1 MKLSN
6 NHRIPKKINW
16 TWTIVLI
23 LVCLLALVNFI
34 LGYRFYAVLM
44 LLFCLSLLIV
54 RRPNLML
61 IALPVLLVL
70 LFNSQSLNAWVS
82 LREANSTL
90 SSEPKQ
96 EITDLFT
103 PSSGMEVL
111 PKEALQV
118 QSLIDAYELTSY
130 RLSEEMT
137 QDQEV
142 MQRVIEST
150 WPVTVS
156 QDSPYL
162 FGFVGDMANHPDCEL
177 LEQHQ
182 DIELGY
188 CY

>member
-6 NHRIPKKINW
+6 HHRIPKKIDW
-16 TWTIVLI
+16 MWIIVLFLI
-23 LVCLLALVNFI
+23 CLLALVNFT
-34 LGYRFYAVLM
+34 LGYRFCAALM
-44 LLFCLSLLIV
+44 LLFGLALLVI

-61 IALPVLLVL
+61 IALPVLFVL
-70 LFNSQSLNAWVS
+70 LLNSQSLNAWVS
-82 LREANSTL
+82 LREAKSTL
-90 SSEPKQ
+90 SSDPKQ
-96 EITDLFT
+96 ALTNLFT

-111 PKEALQV
+111 PREALQV
-118 QSLIDAYELTSY
+118 RSLIDAYELTSY

-162 FGFVGDMANHPDCEL
+162 FGFVGDMANHPDCQL
-177 LEQHQ
+177 LEQRQ

-188 CY
+188 CH